1 MSYIK
6 YVKTIKGMDVQ
17 WKVPFIFPKYKETS
31 GSIVSNKRIKRAKEI
46 VLLILLEEQEK
57 IKNAYKTLAKKKY
70 KDKKISIKY
79 DFNSCLDRVK
89 NTILAK
95 ENEILHGESDGYK
108 IWISK
113 NKLNDGHLIGTILH
127 ESLHYA
133 ATFNDKEICEKDEHY
148 VMELLGESLDC

>member
-6 YVKTIKGMDVQ
+6 HVKSIRGMDVQ
-17 WKVPFIFPKYKETS
+17 WLTPYIFPDYKDTS
-31 GSIVSNKRIKRAKEI
+31 GSVVSNKRLKRAKEV

-57 IKNAYKTLAKKKY
+57 IKNAYKTLAKRKY

-79 DFNSCLDRVK
+79 DFNGCIDRVYNTVLGKK
-89 NTILAK
+89 NDD
-95 ENEILHGESDGYK
+95 LHGESDGYK

-113 NKLNDGHLIGTILH
+113 NKLNDSYLIGTILH

-133 ATFNDKEICEKDEHY
+133 ATFNNKEICEKDEHY
-148 VMELLGESLDC
+148 VMELLGETLEC